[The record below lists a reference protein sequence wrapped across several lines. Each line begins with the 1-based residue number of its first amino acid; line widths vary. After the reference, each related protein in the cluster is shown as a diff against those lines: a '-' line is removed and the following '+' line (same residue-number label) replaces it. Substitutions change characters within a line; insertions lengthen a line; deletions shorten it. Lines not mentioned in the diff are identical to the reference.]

1 MWDKLTAADFERIK
15 RGLATRR
22 SEMLARHA
30 EELKGLEAQ
39 QSEIDRSKKQSL
51 PLHRSSN
58 SPAARRSFP
67 SMASAHWRQLDNLP
81 LGAWMVPAS

>member
-39 QSEIDRSKKQSL
+39 QSEIDAIEKAIVAFTQKFKLASSAEVL
-51 PLHRSSN
+51 PFDGERALA
-58 SPAARRSFP
+58 PA
-67 SMASAHWRQLDNLP
+67 
-81 LGAWMVPAS
+81 G